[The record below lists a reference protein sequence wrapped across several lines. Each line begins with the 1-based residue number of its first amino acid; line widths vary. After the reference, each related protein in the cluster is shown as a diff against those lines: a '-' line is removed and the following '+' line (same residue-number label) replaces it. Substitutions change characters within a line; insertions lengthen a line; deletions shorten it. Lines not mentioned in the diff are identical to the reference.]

1 MPILHTEASHRT
13 ITPARHSRLTPFPFA
28 RASRTRHIA
37 WHQTGGLAHMPQ
49 TREQRSLTRESPRRA
64 VPRSVSSTGRPR
76 VSAQRLEVSSSSRG
90 GGTYDLGIIHAA
102 LVLSQSLHHFQ
113 PTDREN
119 QSWRSRTNSSLCSRS
134 SK

>member
-1 MPILHTEASHRT
+1 MPTLHTDASHRT

-64 VPRSVSSTGRPR
+64 VPRSVSFTGRPR
-76 VSAQRLEVSSSSRG
+76 VSAQPLEVSSSASG
-90 GGTYDLGIIHAA
+90 GGTYDLGIFKPH
-102 LVLSQSLHHFQ
+102 
-113 PTDREN
+113 
-119 QSWRSRTNSSLCSRS
+119 LCCVSP
-134 SK
+134 